1 MKSSGAPSTLEFI
14 WLGLLII
21 VIFILLFGVWL
32 PIFRKEG
39 FETAKPFR
47 STHKGVETAK
57 PFRSTLTER
66 SSGANVASPAGV
78 DRLRMVRAYIESR
91 NEKKK

>member
-14 WLGLLII
+14 WLGILIV

-39 FETAKPFR
+39 FETALPFR
-47 STHKGVETAK
+47 STHKGVETAL
-57 PFRSTLTER
+57 PFRSTHK
-66 SSGANVASPAGV
+66 GV

-91 NEKKK
+91 NEKKIKNVDEK

>member
-14 WLGLLII
+14 WLGIFI
-21 VIFILLFGVWL
+21 VVIFILLFGVWL

-47 STHKGVETAK
+47 ST
-57 PFRSTLTER
+57 LTER
-66 SSGANVASPAGV
+66 SSGANEASPAGV
-78 DRLRMVRAYIESR
+78 DRLRMVRAYIELREAQIKSSI
-91 NEKKK
+91 